1 MTDGA
6 GQAFNVVC
14 VGQAGR
20 LAQEAVLFA
29 ASFRAACP
37 GFAGRLIVAEPQP
50 GPLWD
55 SDPRLPAPVRALLD
69 HLGAEVLPFENR
81 HFGQAWPQGNKIELL
96 AALPEAPFVFFD
108 TDTLFTGDIRRVGFD
123 FARPSASMRREAT
136 WPVPALYGP
145 GYSAIWKA
153 LYDRFG
159 LDFASS
165 LDPTQ
170 PDGHWER
177 YLYFNAGWFFHHSP
191 HAFGERFLAFAR
203 TIRDEEIPELASQT
217 LFPWLDQ
224 IALPLVVQSFG
235 GGRPWPELAGLDG
248 DVTCHYRMIPL
259 LYARESD
266 AAVAALEAAA
276 AANRIKRV
284 LKEDDGLRRLVYQG
298 QGRVLRGLIDRSALP
313 RREQALRQRIKT
325 LGYWYR

>member
-1 MTDGA
+1 MRAGT

-20 LAQEAVLFA
+20 LAHEAVILA
-29 ASFRAACP
+29 ATFRAACP
-37 GFAGRLIVAEPQP
+37 GFVGRLIVAEPQP

-55 SDPRLPAPVRALLD
+55 SDPRLPAPVRAVLD
-69 HLGAEVLPFENR
+69 HLGAEVQPFEVR

-96 AALPEAPFVFFD
+96 SALPDAPFVFFD
-108 TDTLFTGDIRRVGFD
+108 TDTLFAGDIGTVGFD
-123 FARPSASMRREAT
+123 FSRPSASMRREGT

-145 GYSAIWKA
+145 GFSAIWKA

-170 PDGHWER
+170 PEDRWER
-177 YLYFNAGWFFHHSP
+177 YLYFNAGWFFHESP
-191 HAFGERFLAFAR
+191 GAFGERFLAFAR
-203 TIRDEEIPELASQT
+203 TIRDEEMPELASQT

-224 IALPLVVQSFG
+224 IALPLVIHSFG
-235 GGRPWPELAGLDG
+235 GGRPGPALAGLDG
-248 DVTCHYRMIPL
+248 EVSCHYRMIPL

-266 AAVAALEAAA
+266 AAVAALEAALA
-276 AANRIKRV
+276 PNRIKRL
-284 LKEDDGLRRLVYQG
+284 LKEDEGLKRLVYQG
-298 QGRVLRGLIDRSALP
+298 QGQTLRAKFDRTALP
-313 RREQALRQRIKT
+313 RREQVLRQRIKA
-325 LGYWYR
+325 LGMWYR